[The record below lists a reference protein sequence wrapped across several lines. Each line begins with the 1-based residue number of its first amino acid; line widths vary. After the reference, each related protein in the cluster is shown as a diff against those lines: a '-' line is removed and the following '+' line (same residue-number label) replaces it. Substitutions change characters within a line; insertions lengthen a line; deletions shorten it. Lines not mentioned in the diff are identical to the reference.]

1 LLLNTYQLMYPKN
14 WVISIAFMC
23 LFLSLNAQEYVDN
36 KYYLIDSLDISTASS
51 KEKTLLE
58 SSLKEYHSS
67 KHDTLRLKVISHLVE
82 NSWDNKIW
90 PRYNAWVYHFTKE
103 KLGRLVNTFYKRN
116 LSSVDKQ
123 LLLYYANA
131 INNFGIIQSEIGDLP
146 KALEYYFISLAIREH
161 VNDELG
167 SSETY
172 NNIGSIYSKLDNTK
186 KSLENYEKAKVIA
199 EKVNDNQLMAVVL
212 SNIGILYKKIGKT
225 EKALDCYEKSLVIK
239 QELNDIVG
247 YGLTLGLIGEIY
259 ENKGEFNNALRFYT
273 KSLTI
278 SKNEKDSKGIAIS
291 LHRIAT
297 IYFKQNLVEKAKE
310 NTLEALSFA
319 KQSDS
324 DELIMNSSLLLS
336 SIYEQEK
343 LWEKAFE
350 FQKLH
355 IKMRNRVKSIEVQR
369 KTTEEQTK
377 YDLSSQQQKIDFL
390 SFKNKT
396 QETRLKE
403 NKIYIILIS
412 IALAFVSMLVLGY
425 RKSNKKKELI
435 NELLERENDTKKTML
450 QEIHHRIKNNLQ
462 VVNSLLRMQSSKTK
476 DIDIK
481 NAFKETQYR
490 VVSMA
495 KLHEKMYSSGD
506 FKNLSAKEHLSLLV
520 KDIVENY
527 TVDKKVSLNIDIE
540 ELFFDSKIMMPLSLI
555 VNEIITNS
563 LKYAFNNQENATI
576 TVCLKQ
582 LSVTKNELYIADNGI
597 GYDSEK
603 EKKGLGTKLI
613 QSFTK
618 QISGV
623 IHQNTNNGTSI
634 TITFN
639 N

>member
-1 LLLNTYQLMYPKN
+1 MYSKN
-14 WVISIAFMC
+14 WVIPIAFMC
-23 LFLSLNAQEYVDN
+23 LFLSLNAQEYVDR

-51 KEKTLLE
+51 KEKILLE

-67 KHDTLRLKVISHLVE
+67 KHDTVRLKVISHLVE

-90 PRYNAWVYHFTKE
+90 PRYNAWVYHFTKG
-103 KLGRLVNTFYKRN
+103 KLGKLVNTFYEKD

-123 LLLYYANA
+123 LLLYYGNA

-161 VNDELG
+161 VKDDLG

-212 SNIGILYKKIGKT
+212 SNIGILYKKTGNT
-225 EKALDCYEKSLVIK
+225 EKALQCYEKSLVIK
-239 QELNDIVG
+239 EKLKDKTG

-259 ENKGEFNNALRFYT
+259 ESKGEFNNALGFYR
-273 KSLTI
+273 KSLAI
-278 SKNEKDSKGIAIS
+278 SKNEKDNEGLAIS
-291 LHRIAT
+291 LNRIAT
-297 IYFKQNLVEKAKE
+297 IYFKQNLIDKAKE
-310 NTLEALSFA
+310 TTLEALSFA

-324 DELIMNSSLLLS
+324 DESIMNSSLLLS
-336 SIYEQEK
+336 SIYEREK
-343 LWEKAFE
+343 LWGKAFE

-355 IKMRNRVKSIEVQR
+355 IKMRDRVKSIEVQR
-369 KTTEEQTK
+369 KITEEQTK
-377 YDLSSQQQKIDFL
+377 YDLRSQQQKIDFL
-390 SFKNKT
+390 SFKNKS

-412 IALAFVSMLVLGY
+412 TALVFVSILVLGY

-462 VVNSLLRMQSSKTK
+462 VVNSLLRMQSNKTK

-490 VVSMA
+490 VLSMA
-495 KLHEKMYSSGD
+495 KLHEKMYNSGD
-506 FKNLSAKEHLSLLV
+506 FKNLNAKEYIGLLV
-520 KDIVENY
+520 KDIVESY
-527 TVDKKVSLNIDIE
+527 TVDKKVSLNLDIE

-555 VNEIITNS
+555 INEIITNS
-563 LKYAFNNQENATI
+563 LKYAFNEEENATI
-576 TVCLKQ
+576 SVRLKQ
-582 LSVTKNELYIADNGI
+582 LSATKNELFIADNGI
-597 GYDSEK
+597 GYDREK

-613 QSFTK
+613 QSFAK
-618 QISGV
+618 QISGT
-623 IHQNTNNGTSI
+623 IHKNTNKGTAI